1 MCYVIKLMER
11 KGKNTSV
18 IFCGPDRDKVVD
30 EDRINEIWSMI
41 NTITKGFIASQDM
54 IIRYSNE
61 LNVMAVFDR
70 EEIVIK
76 DFIKKIYEEIPD
88 SVVFRI
94 DD

>member
-1 MCYVIKLMER
+1 
-11 KGKNTSV
+11 
-18 IFCGPDRDKVVD
+18 
-30 EDRINEIWSMI
+30 MI

-61 LNVMAVFDR
+61 LNDMAVFDR